1 MEIHRQ
7 DFEKSL
13 PQIREA
19 ILSADF
25 ISIDT
30 ELTGFFFFLYSHSF
44 TASLLNIPFFLCR
57 SYFARHSNASN
68 RQSLPA
74 L

>member
-30 ELTGFFFFLYSHSF
+30 ELTGFFFFIPILSQQVYS
-44 TASLLNIPFFLCR
+44 TLPFCR
-57 SYFARHSNASN
+57 SYLARHSNASN